1 MSSLVSCV
9 LERKGYVTT
18 EPQSV
23 AVSSVHTDWALVQ
36 WKPSKKKAETVLKY
50 QVHYRELS
58 EDADDFYFV
67 EVANKSPFLI
77 DKLRSSTRYEVFVTS
92 VNKFGVSRGST
103 RVLFNT
109 TSVEPEVILDQLDQT
124 DITLGY
130 NETLCCEK
138 AGVQNACLP
147 LCDYH
152 LKMKDLFKL
161 SLFCAEPKTARSI
174 LRCLAGGRDHRPCC
188 ERRGIDSDCHDLCNG
203 MITFTSRDVASKCSK
218 YDGKIFQC
226 MAEGADTL
234 PGK

>member
-18 EPQSV
+18 EPQAV
-23 AVSSVHTDWALVQ
+23 EVSSVHTEWALIV
-36 WKPSKKKAETVLKY
+36 WSPPKKQAETVVKY
-50 QVHYRELS
+50 QVHYREMT
-58 EDADDFYFV
+58 EEADDFYFV
-67 EVANKSPFLI
+67 ETTKKPPFMI
-77 DKLRSSTRYEVFVTS
+77 DKLRPTTMYEVFVTS
-92 VNKFGVSRGST
+92 VNKFGVSRGSS

-109 TSVEPEVILDQLDQT
+109 TSPEVNPNLDIGQVDT
-124 DITLGY
+124 TIGY

-138 AGVQNACLP
+138 AGVHDTCLP

-188 ERRGIDSDCHDLCNG
+188 ERRGIDSDCFDLCNG
-203 MITFTSRDVASKCSK
+203 LITFTSRDVAAKCSK

-234 PGK
+234 PGN